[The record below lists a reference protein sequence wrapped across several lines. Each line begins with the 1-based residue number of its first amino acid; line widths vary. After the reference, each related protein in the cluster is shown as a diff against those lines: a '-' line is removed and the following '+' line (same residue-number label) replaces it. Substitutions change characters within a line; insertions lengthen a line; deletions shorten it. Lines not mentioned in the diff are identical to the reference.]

1 VPEEQKKVIIVEDEA
16 FIVNDLVEK
25 LKSLNFNVVA
35 TFVSGEETL
44 DFVKNQK
51 LKDFLV
57 LSDIFLNAKMDGIKL
72 AKKLTEYKIPV
83 ILISAYS
90 DDKTFKKA
98 LKIPVFGFIQK
109 PYDTFVLKSA
119 IEIALKLNET
129 IKNLEEKISFI
140 TRELEKKE
148 KEILNE
154 TNINKQLLLEKEN
167 LEKEIASINYY
178 IDLIKSETQ
187 KNVLE
192 KEKLQKI
199 KSEIFSALNFYLKV
213 FEFFDKLFCNLL
225 RQRADI
231 TRQIVSV
238 LDEFLFVFEDSC
250 KGIRFF
256 KDRKEFTNSRLIQ
269 TDFSYSLEYI
279 DYENSVFRIKLYFGK
294 KESIEEYETRGLK
307 KFLSTFLKIMACF
320 YEKRENVEIIE
331 NEKKLIEKIYDSFSF
346 PVVYHDE
353 KRCILNS
360 LAKKYFVINNEAE
373 LKEVLIFDSEKVGE
387 EIDET
392 LLKKKEDFIEF
403 SCKLKTKD
411 GILKNVK
418 VRRSP
423 VSLDGENR
431 GFLDIILV

>member
-35 TFVSGEETL
+35 TFASGEETL

-129 IKNLEEKISFI
+129 IKNIEEKISFI

-294 KESIEEYETRGLK
+294 KESIEE
-307 KFLSTFLKIMACF
+307 
-320 YEKRENVEIIE
+320 
-331 NEKKLIEKIYDSFSF
+331 
-346 PVVYHDE
+346 
-353 KRCILNS
+353 
-360 LAKKYFVINNEAE
+360 
-373 LKEVLIFDSEKVGE
+373 
-387 EIDET
+387 
-392 LLKKKEDFIEF
+392 
-403 SCKLKTKD
+403 
-411 GILKNVK
+411 
-418 VRRSP
+418 
-423 VSLDGENR
+423 
-431 GFLDIILV
+431 